1 MPEHFNNSLLL
12 LARQYRERSQSEVT
26 RAAGL
31 NQGHYSRI
39 ENGLLPEGPSK
50 ESVNRIADAL
60 SFPPS
65 FFYQSEDVVGLPLSV
80 HPMHR
85 KKESVGEKTLRRVHS
100 ELNLR
105 LMHLRKLLSAVET
118 HAVLPLPWID
128 IDDAG
133 GPRQLARTMRTAWM
147 IPPGPIVN
155 LTDTAEKAGV
165 LVIWCDF
172 GAAIDGVT
180 MRVPDLPPC
189 VFLNRTVPADRMRFS
204 LAHEICHV
212 IAHRVPTDTMED
224 EANTF
229 AAELL
234 VPEKELQRDLIGG
247 RITLE
252 RLARLKAR
260 WRVSMQFLLFQA
272 KELDLL
278 SSHQSQYLW
287 KQISMKGWRTREPA
301 ETDFAHEVPTLFP
314 RVLNLHLHDL
324 KYGVPEFSELFHLQP
339 NDLRYLYGIQETQG
353 AVQQK
358 GTLHIL
364 R

>member
-1 MPEHFNNSLLL
+1 MPEEFNHSLLL
-12 LARQYRERSQSEVT
+12 LARQYRERSQSEVAK
-26 RAAGL
+26 AAGL

-39 ENGLLPEGPSK
+39 ENGLLPEGPAPENVK
-50 ESVNRIADAL
+50 RIADAL

-65 FFYQSEDVVGLPLSV
+65 FFYQSEKVVGLPLSV

-85 KKESVGEKTLRRVHS
+85 KKESVGERALRRVHA

-105 LMHLRKLLSAVET
+105 LMHVRKLLSAVET
-118 HAVLPLPWID
+118 HPVLPLPWID
-128 IDDAG
+128 IDDGG
-133 GPRQLARTMRTAWM
+133 GPRQIARTMRTAWM
-147 IPPGPIVN
+147 VPPGPIGN
-155 LTDTAEKAGV
+155 LTEYAEKAGV
-165 LVIWCDF
+165 LIVWCDF

-180 MRVPDLPPC
+180 MRLPDLPPC
-189 VFLNRTVPADRMRFS
+189 VFLNRTAPADRMRFS

-234 VPEKELQRDLIGG
+234 VPEKELRRDLIGG
-247 RITLE
+247 RITLQ
-252 RLARLKAR
+252 RLAQLKAR
-260 WRVSMQFLLFQA
+260 WHVSMAFLLFQA
-272 KELDLL
+272 KEIGALTD
-278 SSHQSQYLW
+278 HQSQYLW
-287 KQISMKGWRTREPA
+287 KQISMKGWRTHEPS
-301 ETDFAHEVPTLFP
+301 ETEFAHEVPTLFP

-324 KYGVPEFSELFHLQP
+324 KYGVPEFSELFHLEA
-339 NDLRYLYGIQETQG
+339 NDLRQLYGIQETQG